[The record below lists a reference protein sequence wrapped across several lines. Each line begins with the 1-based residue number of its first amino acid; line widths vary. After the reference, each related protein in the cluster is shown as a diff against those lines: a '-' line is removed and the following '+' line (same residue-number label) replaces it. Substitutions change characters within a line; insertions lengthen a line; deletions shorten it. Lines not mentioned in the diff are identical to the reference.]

1 MTAEIALIGILLAPL
16 ARAALVVL
24 LARPPGLRD
33 VMFVSLALFAAACGA
48 RLVTAAQSGEVATLV
63 LAQPLPNVS
72 LAIVVEPFGALMA
85 AIMTGLAA
93 VQALHAAG
101 LSRTTASQSTARLFA
116 FMSLATAAATMVALS
131 ANLFT
136 LFVACQA
143 LTLAA
148 FPLTAHQGDDAA
160 REASRVFLATLLSAS
175 VGLFLPA
182 MVWTYASFGALD
194 FQSGGIMAGRADAVT
209 TNALLALFV
218 LGVGLAAV
226 PPLHRWLT
234 VSSAAPVATIPS
246 LQALAV
252 LPAGGVAI
260 VKIGAFVFGPAL
272 LEARLAAYG
281 LIVLAGSAM
290 CAAAIIALSKQ
301 NAQERFAY
309 SFLAQAM
316 AVVIGVLLAL
326 PMGLFAAALQLVAFM
341 CAATTVTMVLGTVSA
356 VTARDRVSDFVGLG
370 RIMPWTFG
378 AFAVACASL
387 IGMPPFSGAWAKLW
401 LITAAAGAG
410 LWWAA
415 ALVGVASVLTFAHL
429 GPLAANAL
437 SGGAPSDAFKRPDGA
452 SIALVAPVVIAAA
465 ATLLLLIWADALA
478 AYLAPMWTPNT

>member
-16 ARAALVVL
+16 ARAALVLL

-33 VMFVSLALFAAACGA
+33 VMFVSLALFSAACGA
-48 RLVTAAQSGEVATLV
+48 RLVAAAESGETASLI

-72 LAIVVEPFGALMA
+72 LSIAIEPFGALMA
-85 AIMTGLAA
+85 AVMTGVSA
-93 VQALHAAG
+93 VHALHAIG
-101 LSRTTASQSTARLFA
+101 LARATSAQSAARLFA
-116 FMSLATAAATMVALS
+116 FTSLTSAAAVMVALS

-194 FQSGGIMAGRADAVT
+194 FQSGGIMAGRADALT
-209 TNALLALFV
+209 ANALLALFV

-234 VSSAAPVATIPS
+234 VSSAAPASAIPQI
-246 LQALAV
+246 QALAV
-252 LPAGGVAI
+252 LPAGGIAI

-272 LEARLAAYG
+272 HEARLAAHG
-281 LIVLAGSAM
+281 LIVLAGVAM

-301 NAQERFAY
+301 KAQERFAY
-309 SFLAQAM
+309 SFLAQSM

-356 VTARDRVSDFVGLG
+356 VTARERVSDFVGLG
-370 RIMPWTFG
+370 RVMPWTYG

-415 ALVGVASVLTFAHL
+415 ALVGVAAVLTFAHL

-437 SGGAPSDAFKRPDGA
+437 AGEAPRDAFKKPDGA

-465 ATLLLLIWADALA
+465 ATLLLLIWADPLA
-478 AYLAPMWTPNT
+478 EYLAPMWTPNS